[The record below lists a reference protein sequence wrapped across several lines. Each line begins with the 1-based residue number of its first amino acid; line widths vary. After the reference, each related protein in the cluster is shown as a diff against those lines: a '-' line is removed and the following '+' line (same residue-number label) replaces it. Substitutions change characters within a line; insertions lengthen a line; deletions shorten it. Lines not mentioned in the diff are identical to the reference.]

1 MNFNDFYGAGNDIF
15 DAVNDAVS
23 KNDYSALSSVIK
35 KTVKEVSDTIQRDVR
50 EYNEKNRREDVRSR
64 TYRNRTGQGGPRA
77 YGDNPYR
84 RYQSQTAGAGA
95 QRMNSGPQPQPQPS
109 RRYTSHRTPFFQKL
123 VSRQS
128 GLGKIIGGVFGLM
141 ISVPMLLGNIAD
153 LIAVGITGGT
163 VFGVLA
169 AALIVG
175 ACAYLFVTG
184 KKDKDLAKR
193 YYEYGRV
200 IGTAE
205 YIDIAKL
212 ARETGRSKDEV
223 LADIKQ
229 LMKKNVFS
237 HAWLDEQE
245 TTLML
250 TEEIYNQYEEIRR
263 QSEELR
269 MQAQT
274 EQESDQD
281 LPENARE
288 IIKEGREYIQ
298 AIHDLNDEIPGVEMS
313 EKLYRLES
321 TMDRIVEQVR
331 QNPDSASELRKLMSY
346 YLPTTVK
353 LLGAY
358 KELDKQ
364 TVGGENIDKTKKE
377 IEDALDT
384 INDAFEKLLDSLF
397 QSMAW
402 DVSSDISVMQT
413 MFAQDGLTGETM
425 SAGAGQ
431 SVPDMEKQVYGT
443 TLSWGDE
450 EVTSGGQAQA
460 QAQTQTKPEGE

>member
-64 TYRNRTGQGGPRA
+64 TYRNTAGQGGPRA

-109 RRYTSHRTPFFQKL
+109 RRYTSQRTPFFQKL

-128 GLGKIIGGVFGLM
+128 GLGKIIG
-141 ISVPMLLGNIAD
+141 
-153 LIAVGITGGT
+153 
-163 VFGVLA
+163 

-184 KKDKDLAKR
+184 RKDKELAKR
-193 YYEYGRV
+193 YYEYGKV
-200 IGTAE
+200 IGTSE

-212 ARETGRSKDEV
+212 AHATGRSKEEV
-223 LADIKQ
+223 LADIKE

-250 TEEIYNQYEEIRR
+250 TEEIYNQYEEIRK

-269 MQAQT
+269 MQAET

-413 MFAQDGLTGETM
+413 MFAQDGLTGESM
-425 SAGAGQ
+425 SAQAGQ
-431 SVPDMEKQVYGT
+431 SVPEMEKKVYGT

-460 QAQTQTKPEGE
+460 QAQAQTKPEGE

>member
-64 TYRNRTGQGGPRA
+64 TYRNTAGQGGPRA

-95 QRMNSGPQPQPQPS
+95 QRMNSGQQPT
-109 RRYTSHRTPFFQKL
+109 RKYTSQRTPFFQKL

-184 KKDKDLAKR
+184 RKDKELAKR
-193 YYEYGRV
+193 YYEYGKV
-200 IGTAE
+200 IGTSE

-212 ARETGRSKDEV
+212 AHATGRSKEEV
-223 LADIKQ
+223 LADIKE

-250 TEEIYNQYEEIRR
+250 TEEIYNQYEEIRK

-269 MQAQT
+269 MQAET

-288 IIKEGREYIQ
+288 IIKEGRDYIQ

-321 TMDRIVEQVR
+321 TMNRIVEQVR

-413 MFAQDGLTGETM
+413 MFAQDGLTGESM
-425 SAGAGQ
+425 SAQAGQ
-431 SVPDMEKQVYGT
+431 SVPEMEKKVYGT

-460 QAQTQTKPEGE
+460 QAQAQAQTKPEGD